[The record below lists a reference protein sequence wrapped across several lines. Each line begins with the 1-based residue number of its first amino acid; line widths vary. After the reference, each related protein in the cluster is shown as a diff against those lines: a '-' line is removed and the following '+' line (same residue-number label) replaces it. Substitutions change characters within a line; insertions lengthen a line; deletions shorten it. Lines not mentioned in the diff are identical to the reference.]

1 MAVKHGDT
9 QLAFALLLRYYG
21 RHGFPRNRGELHPDA
36 AEFMAG
42 AVYADPADLAGYDWS
57 GRTIK
62 RHRTEIRQPAVHAS
76 ARSTLRHWSC
86 LAGRRQS
93 SL

>member
-36 AEFMAG
+36 AEFMA
-42 AVYADPADLAGYDWS
+42 AASPAHDFPAAESYG
-57 GRTIK
+57 
-62 RHRTEIRQPAVHAS
+62 QP
-76 ARSTLRHWSC
+76 
-86 LAGRRQS
+86 QS
-93 SL
+93 SSL